1 MFRNRSRFAAC
12 CALLT
17 ATALAL
23 AACGGGD
30 DDDNAGGGSS
40 TTKTTEPATTTTT
53 APVIAPLTGMIDPT
67 GESQSRPV
75 LTVKVEN
82 TADALPQWGID
93 QADVIYEEIVEGNIT
108 RLAAMFNSHA
118 PDKIGP
124 IRSVRNTDQAIVW
137 PVGGIFAYSGGAPIS
152 VKSISAAPVNRID
165 EDNAGDAMFRDS
177 ARKRPHNLYGIGAN
191 LFAKGGQPV
200 PPPALFA
207 YRAVGAP
214 ITGVPTASFVVGFK
228 GRPSQAVTWTW
239 NPTAGTYTRNLFG
252 TDQVTGTGAPIAS
265 QNVVVQFVQYAGGKP
280 PGGAGYEGSEAELV
294 GTGRAVVFTG
304 GQMVEGTWTRASKE
318 KPTQFLDAGG
328 QPVQLAPGQTWV
340 ELLQDGYALTT
351 TPAANV

>member
-17 ATALAL
+17 AAALVL

-30 DDDNAGGGSS
+30 DDDDAGGGDE
-40 TTKTTEPATTTTT
+40 TTRTTEPATTTTA
-53 APVIAPLTGMIDPT
+53 APIIAPLTGMLDPS
-67 GESQSRPV
+67 GVSQTRPA
-75 LTVKVEN
+75 LTVKIDNTESGQPQFGVE
-82 TADALPQWGID
+82 
-93 QADVIYEEIVEGNIT
+93 QADVVYEEIVEANIT
-108 RLAAMFNSHA
+108 RLALMFQSQA
-118 PDKIGP
+118 PEKIGP

-165 EDNAGDAMFRDS
+165 EDNADDAMFRDQS
-177 ARKRPHNLYGIGAN
+177 RKRPFNLYGIADR
-191 LFAKGGQPV
+191 LFGKGGQPV
-200 PPPALFA
+200 PPPPLFA

-214 ITGVPTASFVVGFK
+214 ITGVPTAAVNVGFQK
-228 GRPSQAVTWTW
+228 GYDIDWTW
-239 NPTAGTYTRNLFG
+239 DLASNSYKRVQFDRPAM
-252 TDQVTGTGAPIAS
+252 TGGGAQIAP
-265 QNVVVQFVQYAGGKP
+265 QNVIVQFVNYVGGKP
-280 PGGAGYEGSEAELV
+280 PGGAGREGSEAEMV

-318 KPTQFLDAGG
+318 TPTQFLDAGG

-351 TPAANV
+351 TPAPNV